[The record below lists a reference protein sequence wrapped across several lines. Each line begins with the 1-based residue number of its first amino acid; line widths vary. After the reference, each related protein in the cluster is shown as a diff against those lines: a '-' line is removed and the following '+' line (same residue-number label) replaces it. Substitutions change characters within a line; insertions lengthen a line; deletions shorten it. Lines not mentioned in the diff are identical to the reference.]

1 MEARAVIEKIHASRE
16 NGVKRGLENTARLMK
31 ALNIHPGVPVIHVAG
46 TNGKGSTCAM
56 LESALR
62 PYRTG
67 LFTSPF
73 LQQYA
78 ERIRIDGRPATDEMI
93 SSCGSEVLRCAEALN
108 REGVYPTPF
117 ELGTALAALIF
128 QREQVGVWILE
139 TGMGGRNDPTTAIP
153 ADLSGITSIGLDHRQ
168 YLGDTIE
175 DIAREKAGI
184 MCRQKTCVAADGPG
198 RNILESEAERIGAH
212 LICPPGTVLSVQA
225 DPYGVQAEIAC
236 GEKYQLSIPLPGLH
250 QVSNALVA
258 VRLLEEVRTLGIPV
272 SREEII
278 RGLSS
283 IRWPGRLEWHGNLL
297 IDGAHN
303 PPAVH
308 ALGRYVHEFLK
319 CRPVLL
325 TSVMADKDTQA
336 LAEEFSAFVSDA
348 VTVNLPEVRAM
359 KDTAWAD
366 ILQQHGIHAQAGGSV
381 QDGLDMALRLADG
394 RPVLVAGSFYLA
406 GAVRSA
412 AGLEP

>member
-175 DIAREKAGI
+175 DIAREKA
-184 MCRQKTCVAADGPG
+184 QATTD
-198 RNILESEAERIGAH
+198 AERKA
-212 LICPPGTVLSVQA
+212 
-225 DPYGVQAEIAC
+225 
-236 GEKYQLSIPLPGLH
+236 
-250 QVSNALVA
+250 
-258 VRLLEEVRTLGIPV
+258 
-272 SREEII
+272 
-278 RGLSS
+278 
-283 IRWPGRLEWHGNLL
+283 
-297 IDGAHN
+297 
-303 PPAVH
+303 
-308 ALGRYVHEFLK
+308 
-319 CRPVLL
+319 
-325 TSVMADKDTQA
+325 
-336 LAEEFSAFVSDA
+336 AEEKEAYYA
-348 VTVNLPEVRAM
+348 AM
-359 KDTAWAD
+359 FARPDFELTTDEPADVKTKDVLDKGKVIANINEPYTTKLLK
-366 ILQQHGIHAQAGGSV
+366 IRRNGSGMLLHTKAT
-381 QDGLDMALRLADG
+381 QD
-394 RPVLVAGSFYLA
+394 
-406 GAVRSA
+406 
-412 AGLEP
+412 ETE

>member
-1 MEARAVIEKIHASRE
+1 MEARAVIEKIHASRAS
-16 NGVKRGLENTARLMK
+16 GIKRGLENTARLMK
-31 ALNIHPGVPVIHVAG
+31 ALNIRPAVPVIHVAG

-78 ERIRIDGRPATDEMI
+78 ERIRIDGRPASDEMI
-93 SSCGSEVLRCAEALN
+93 SSCGSEVLRCAEEL
-108 REGVYPTPF
+108 RGEGIFPTPF

-184 MCRQKTCVAADGPG
+184 MCRQKTCVAVDGPG
-198 RNILESEAERIGAH
+198 RKVLESEAERIGAR
-212 LICPPGTVLSVQA
+212 LVCPPGTIRNVQA
-225 DPYGVQAEIAC
+225 DRYGVQAEIAC
-236 GEKYQLSIPLPGLH
+236 GENYPLSIPLPGLH
-250 QVSNALVA
+250 QVSNALLA
-258 VRLLEEVRTLGIPV
+258 VRLLEEVRALGIPV
-272 SREEII
+272 SREQII
-278 RGLSS
+278 DGVSRV
-283 IRWPGRLEWHGNLL
+283 RWPGRLEWHENLL

-308 ALGRYVHEFLK
+308 ALGQYVHEYLK

-336 LAEEFSAFVSDA
+336 LAEEFSVFVSDA
-348 VTVNLPEVRAM
+348 VTVSLPEVRAM
-359 KDTAWAD
+359 PDTEWAE
-366 ILQQHGIHAQAGGSV
+366 ILKQHGIRAMAGGSV
-381 QDGLDMALRLADG
+381 QEGLETALRLADG
-394 RPVLVAGSFYLA
+394 GPVLVAGSFYLA

>member
-31 ALNIHPGVPVIHVAG
+31 ALNIHPSVPVIHVAG

-250 QVSNALVA
+250 QVSV
-258 VRLLEEVRTLGIPV
+258 
-272 SREEII
+272 
-278 RGLSS
+278 
-283 IRWPGRLEWHGNLL
+283 
-297 IDGAHN
+297 
-303 PPAVH
+303 
-308 ALGRYVHEFLK
+308 
-319 CRPVLL
+319 C
-325 TSVMADKDTQA
+325 
-336 LAEEFSAFVSDA
+336 
-348 VTVNLPEVRAM
+348 
-359 KDTAWAD
+359 
-366 ILQQHGIHAQAGGSV
+366 
-381 QDGLDMALRLADG
+381 
-394 RPVLVAGSFYLA
+394 
-406 GAVRSA
+406 
-412 AGLEP
+412 